1 MKANVTNIR
10 IEDNFFEGDEEEVM
24 AYLVQK
30 TTETKDCILTVDCKP
45 GRYTCSCTIVA
56 DVVSAKFSITGSCS

>member
-1 MKANVTNIR
+1 
-10 IEDNFFEGDEEEVM
+10 M

-45 GRYTCSCTIVA
+45 GRYTCSCTIVP